1 MWISPF
7 REAQIAIGWVCI
19 TSSAYWHLELWSK
32 EVEYLRDR
40 SHLSPG
46 EEGAEDFAFVEI
58 VLRNPP

>member
-7 REAQIAIGWVCI
+7 REAQIAIGCI

-40 SHLSPG
+40 SSLSPG